1 MNPVNGLIFDVA
13 DLFRE
18 AYGYKPITIPG
29 LSDRL
34 PDVNGINIPQANEKK
49 RNTIKGSPIYGPSK
63 DFLGREIVC
72 PVILNVGGVDYEF
85 PYVIVGIENK
95 AIMEVTP
102 MVERGAAVIEEIGV
116 EAWKISIKG
125 FLINP
130 LNEFP
135 DEELEQLN
143 TVWKKRETIRLKC
156 ALTDIFLEGDDRV
169 VIADLKVPAKAKVIG
184 VKDFTMELI
193 QDGILDL
200 ITVD

>member
-1 MNPVNGLIFDVA
+1 MNPVNGIIFDVA

-18 AYGYKPITIPG
+18 AYGYKPLNIPG
-29 LSDRL
+29 LSEF
-34 PDVNGINIPQANEKK
+34 QSTANNLTVPEATQRK
-49 RNTIKGSPIYGPSK
+49 RTTAKGSSIYGPSK

-85 PYVIVGIENK
+85 PYVVVGIENK

-102 MVERGAAVIEEIGV
+102 MVERGASVIEEIGV

-135 DEELEQLN
+135 DEELDILN

-169 VIADLKVPAKAKVIG
+169 VISDLKIPEKAKVIG
-184 VKDFTMELI
+184 VKDFTMQLI

-200 ITVD
+200 ITVE